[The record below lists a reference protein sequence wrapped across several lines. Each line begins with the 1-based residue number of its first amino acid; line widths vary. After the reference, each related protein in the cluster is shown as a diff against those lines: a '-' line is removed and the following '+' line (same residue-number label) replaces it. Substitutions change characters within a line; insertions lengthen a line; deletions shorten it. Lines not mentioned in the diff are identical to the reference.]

1 MSFDRTRF
9 LPVSKDDM
17 LQRGWESYDIL
28 IITGDA
34 YVDHPSFGP
43 TIIGRVLEAQGW
55 RIAILPQPDW
65 RTPDAF
71 AALGRPKLA
80 VMISAGNL
88 DSMVAHY
95 TAAKKRRHDDAYSPG
110 RKAGLRP
117 DHATVVYSNRVREVF
132 GQIPIIIGGLEASLR
147 RFAHYDYW
155 EDKVRRSILF
165 DAQADI
171 LTYGMG
177 EKASIEIISRL
188 ASGTPVEEITDVRGT
203 CVSIQNPGVCAY
215 PKVEV
220 PSFEQVSSSK
230 EAYAQANMVEYAE
243 HDPFVGKAILQR
255 HGRGLLLVNPPAL
268 PLTTQEMDWVA
279 ELPYVREPHPMYD
292 DVGGVPAIEE
302 VRFSITHNRGCFGA
316 CNFCSLAF
324 HQGRVISTRSHESVL
339 REARLLT
346 QHPGF
351 KGYIHDVGGPS
362 ATFRHPSCQKQLK
375 HGLCKNRS
383 CLAPEPCP
391 NLDADHTDYMM
402 LLRKLREVPGVKK
415 VFIRSGIRFDY
426 LMRDPSGE
434 FFTDLVQ
441 HHISGQLKVAPEH
454 CIAHTLDYMGKPHIE
469 VYEKFREK
477 YFKLNRRYGK
487 DQYLVPYLISSHP
500 GCTLEDAV
508 QLAEWLN
515 QQGHMPEQVQDFY
528 PTPGTLATCMWYT
541 GLDPRTMKPVFVP
554 KTPHDKALQR
564 ALMQWRKPQN
574 RSLVLE
580 ALRKT
585 GREDLIGY
593 GKRCLVRPDK
603 AESSRSDKESGRT
616 KANRSPSLRGK
627 GQASSQRK
635 ETASERHARPTKRKA
650 GWAKPAA
657 PKKGTKSRKR
667 G

>member
-1 MSFDRTRF
+1 MSFDRDLF
-9 LPVSKDDM
+9 LPVSREDM
-17 LQRGWESYDIL
+17 ARRGWDSYDIL

-43 TIIGRVLEAQGW
+43 TIIGRVLEAEGY
-55 RIAILPQPDW
+55 RVAILAQPDW
-65 RTPDAF
+65 RTPESF
-71 AALGRPKLA
+71 TALGRPKLA

-117 DHATVVYSNRVREVF
+117 DHATVVYANRVREVF
-132 GQIPIIIGGLEASLR
+132 GDIPVIIGGLEASLR

-177 EKASIEIISRL
+177 EKASVEIVSRL

-203 CVSIQNPGVCAY
+203 CVSIRDPGVCAY

-220 PSFEQVSSSK
+220 PSFEQVSASK
-230 EAYAQANMVEYAE
+230 EDYARANMIEYNE

-255 HGRGLLLVNPPAL
+255 HGRDLLLVNPPAM
-268 PLTTQEMDWVA
+268 PLTTAEMDRVA

-292 DVGGVPAIEE
+292 DMGGVPAIEE

-324 HQGRVISTRSHESVL
+324 HQGRVISARSHESVL
-339 REARLLT
+339 REAKLLT

-362 ATFRHPSCQKQLK
+362 ATFRHPSCEKQLK
-375 HGLCKNRS
+375 HGLCKNRA
-383 CLAPEPCP
+383 CLAPEACP
-391 NLDADHTDYMM
+391 NLNADHTDYMM
-402 LLRKLREVPGVKK
+402 LLRKLRELPKVKK

-426 LMRDPSGE
+426 LMKDPSGE

-454 CIAHTLDYMGKPHIE
+454 CVAHTLDYMGKPHIE

-515 QQGHMPEQVQDFY
+515 KQGHMPEQVQDFY

-574 RSLVLE
+574 RKLVLE
-580 ALRKT
+580 ALHKT
-585 GREDLIGY
+585 GRDDLIGY
-593 GKRCLVRPDK
+593 GKRCLIRPDK
-603 AESSRSDKESGRT
+603 GGAPHGGEGGGRPDRSAPRKSVGGRATRSEKSEASRRSGP
-616 KANRSPSLRGK
+616 A
-627 GQASSQRK
+627 
-635 ETASERHARPTKRKA
+635 KRKA

-657 PKKGTKSRKR
+657 PKKGTKGRKR

>member
-1 MSFDRTRF
+1 MNQF
-9 LPVSKDDM
+9 LPVSTADM
-17 LQRGWESYDIL
+17 EARGWDSYDFL

-43 TIIGRVLEAQGW
+43 AIISRVLEAEGY
-55 RIAILPQPDW
+55 RVAILAQPDW
-65 RTPDAF
+65 RKASSFT
-71 AALGRPKLA
+71 ALGRPRLG
-80 VMISAGNL
+80 VMLSSGNI

-95 TAAKKRRHDDAYSPG
+95 TVAKKRRHDDAYSPG
-110 RKAGLRP
+110 NRAGLRP
-117 DHATVVYSNRVREVF
+117 DRAVIVYANKVREAF
-132 GQIPIIIGGLEASLR
+132 GDIPLIIGGLEASLR

-155 EDKVRRSILF
+155 EDKVRRAVLF
-165 DAQADI
+165 DSQAD
-171 LTYGMG
+171 LLVYGMG
-177 EKASIEIISRL
+177 ETATREIAARL
-188 ASGTPVEEITDVRGT
+188 ASGTPIGEITDVKGT
-203 CVSIQNPGVCAY
+203 AFIAKDPSACAY
-215 PKVEV
+215 PKVEC
-220 PSFEQVSSSK
+220 PSFEEVSTDKRS
-230 EAYAQANMVEYAE
+230 YAQANQIQYEE
-243 HDPFVGKAILQR
+243 HDPIRGRAILQR
-255 HGRGLLLVNPPAL
+255 HGDRLLIVNPPAM
-268 PLTTQEMDWVA
+268 PLTTAELDFVA

-292 DVGGVPAIEE
+292 DMGGVPAIEE

-324 HQGRVISTRSHESVL
+324 HQGRVISARSHESVL
-339 REARLLT
+339 REAKLLT

-362 ATFRHPSCQKQLK
+362 ATFRHPSCEKQLK
-375 HGLCKNRS
+375 HGLCKNRA
-383 CLAPEPCP
+383 CLAPEACP
-391 NLDADHTDYMM
+391 NLNADHTDYMM
-402 LLRKLREVPGVKK
+402 LLRKLRELPKVKK

-426 LMRDPSGE
+426 LMKDPSGE

-441 HHISGQLKVAPEH
+441 YHISGQLKVAPEH
-454 CIAHTLDYMGKPHIE
+454 CVAHTLDYMGKPHIE

-515 QQGHMPEQVQDFY
+515 KQGHMPEQVQDFY

-574 RSLVLE
+574 RKLVLE
-580 ALRKT
+580 ALHKT

-593 GKRCLVRPDK
+593 GKRCLIRPDK
-603 AESSRSDKESGRT
+603 GGAPHGGEGGGRPDPAPPRT
-616 KANRSPSLRGK
+616 NTRGR
-627 GQASSQRK
+627 A
-635 ETASERHARPTKRKA
+635 AR
-650 GWAKPAA
+650 
-657 PKKGTKSRKR
+657 
-667 G
+667 

>member
-1 MSFDRTRF
+1 MPFDPDLF
-9 LPVSKDDM
+9 LPVSREDM
-17 LQRGWESYDIL
+17 ARRGWDHYDFL
-28 IITGDA
+28 LITGDA

-43 TIIGRVLEAQGW
+43 AIIGRILEAEGY
-55 RIAILPQPDW
+55 RVAVLAQPDW
-65 RTPDAF
+65 HSAEPF
-71 AALGRPKLA
+71 AALGRPRLG
-80 VMISAGNL
+80 VLIGAGNI

-110 RKAGLRP
+110 RRAGLRP
-117 DHATVVYSNRVREVF
+117 DHATVVYSNRVREAF
-132 GQIPIIIGGLEASLR
+132 GDIPIVIGGLEASLR

-155 EDKVRRSILF
+155 EDKVRRSVLF
-165 DAQADI
+165 DSQADI

-177 EKASIEIISRL
+177 ETATLEIAARL
-188 ASGTPVEEITDVRGT
+188 ASGTPVEEIADVRGT
-203 CVSIQNPGVCAY
+203 CVIGRHPGVCAY

-220 PSFEQVSSSK
+220 PSFEEVSASK
-230 EAYAQANMVEYAE
+230 TAYARANMAEYQE
-243 HDPFVGKAILQR
+243 HDAVSGRAIIQK
-255 HGRGLLLVNPPAL
+255 HGDRFLIVNPPAF
-268 PLTTQEMDWVA
+268 PLTTAELDRVA

-292 DVGGVPAIEE
+292 DLGGVPAIEE
-302 VRFSITHNRGCFGA
+302 VRFSVTHNRGCFGA

-324 HQGRVISTRSHESVL
+324 HQGRTISCRSHESVI
-339 REARLLT
+339 REVRALT
-346 QHPGF
+346 EHPGF

-362 ATFRHPSCQKQLK
+362 ATFRRPSCQKQLK
-375 HGLCKNRS
+375 SGMCRDRA

-391 NLDADHTDYMM
+391 NLDADHTDYML
-402 LLRKLREVPGVKK
+402 LLRKLREIPKVKK

-454 CIAHTLDYMGKPHIE
+454 CVAHTLDYMGKPHIE
-469 VYEKFREK
+469 VYERFKEK
-477 YFKLNRRYGK
+477 YSKLNRRYGK

-508 QLAEWLN
+508 RLAEWLN
-515 QQGHMPEQVQDFY
+515 KQGHMPEQVQDFY

-541 GLDPRTMKPVFVP
+541 GLDPRTMEPVFVP

-574 RSLVLE
+574 RALVLE
-580 ALRKT
+580 ALRRT

-603 AESSRSDKESGRT
+603 AAKGAAHGPSPSKDRPRKDREPRSDARTRTEKKER
-616 KANRSPSLRGK
+616 P
-627 GQASSQRK
+627 
-635 ETASERHARPTKRKA
+635 ARPVRKA
-650 GWAKPAA
+650 GWAR
-657 PKKGTKSRKR
+657 PKKKK
-667 G
+667 